1 MTATATANRTNGT
14 HGRPVSDNTVRSR
27 LRHAGLRASR
37 PYIGLVLTRRH
48 RRQRLN
54 WARRHLRWTR
64 AQWGRMLFTDES
76 RFKLRRADGLV
87 RMYRRRGERFQDC
100 CVVERDM
107 FGGGSIMVW
116 AGISMHTKT
125 GMVRLAGNL
134 NAARYR
140 DEIIRPVLLPH
151 IQANGPMVFMQDNA
165 RPHTARDTIR
175 LLQANNIR
183 MLDWPACSPD
193 LNPIEHVWD
202 EIDRRVRRMPAQQDL
217 AQLERDILQVWRNLP
232 QHFLQNYINSMR
244 SRCLAVIN
252 AQGDHT
258 RY

>member
-1 MTATATANRTNGT
+1 M
-14 HGRPVSDNTVRSR
+14 
-27 LRHAGLRASR
+27 RHAGLRARR

-54 WARRHLRWTR
+54 WARRYLRWTR
-64 AQWGRMLFTDES
+64 AQWGRVLFTDES
-76 RFKLRRADGLV
+76 RFKLRRADGRV

-116 AGISMHTKT
+116 AGISLHTKT
-125 GMVRLAGNL
+125 DMVRIAGNL

-140 DEIIRPVLLPH
+140 DENIRPVLLPH
-151 IQANGPMVFMQDNA
+151 IQANSPMVFMQDNA

-202 EIDRRVRRMPAQQDL
+202 EIDRRVSTSHAGSARPRPA
-217 AQLERDILQVWRNLP
+217 
-232 QHFLQNYINSMR
+232 
-244 SRCLAVIN
+244 
-252 AQGDHT
+252 GT
-258 RY
+258 RYFAGVEKFALALPSKLHLLDEKPLSGSNQRAGWPYAVLTGDVLQFSICVKNQCDGAFKQFAS